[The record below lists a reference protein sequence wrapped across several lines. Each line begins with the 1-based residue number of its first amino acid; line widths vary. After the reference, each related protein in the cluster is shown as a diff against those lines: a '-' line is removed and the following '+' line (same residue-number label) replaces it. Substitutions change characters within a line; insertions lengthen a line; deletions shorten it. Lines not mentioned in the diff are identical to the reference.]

1 MFKNSHGG
9 EIFIPKMNSIKITDL
24 IKLLDKNA
32 KIKVVGI
39 RPGEKIHE
47 SLFSLDEARSVNQFK
62 TFLLSIVI
70 IYIIK
75 KNMVKKLKKKKL
87 TFPQIRNF

>member
-1 MFKNSHGG
+1 
-9 EIFIPKMNSIKITDL
+9 MNSIKITDL

-62 TFLLSIVI
+62 TFFVI
-70 IYIIK
+70 YSDHLYYK
-75 KNMVKKLKKKKL
+75 K
-87 TFPQIRNF
+87 IW